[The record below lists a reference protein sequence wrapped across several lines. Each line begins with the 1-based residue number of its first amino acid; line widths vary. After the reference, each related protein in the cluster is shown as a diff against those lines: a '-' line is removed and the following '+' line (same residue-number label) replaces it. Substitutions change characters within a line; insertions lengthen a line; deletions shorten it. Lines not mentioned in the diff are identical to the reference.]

1 MDTYKTSWGS
11 LGTGHGRTSCCWDSH
26 EYRAGAQVLDLEPLF
41 RMWQKYSSPFGWEM
55 FLWNTGSGS
64 GIVLSCLLT
73 TLAEVLC
80 FVLLLPFEILRHH
93 LPICTKAEGH
103 PSSALGPTTPAICCL
118 GAAFGL
124 MLPLP
129 LWNGTSGLCCFV
141 WFYHAKQWG
150 FIPVLAAST

>member
-1 MDTYKTSWGS
+1 MDTCKTSWGS
-11 LGTGHGRTSCCWDSH
+11 LGTGHGRTSCCWGSH

-41 RMWQKYSSPFGWEM
+41 RIQVLLGERCFCGTLDLAP
-55 FLWNTGSGS
+55 

-73 TLAEVLC
+73 TLADEVLC

-93 LPICTKAEGH
+93 LPMGTKAEGH
-103 PSSALGPTTPAICCL
+103 PSSALGPTTPAICCP

-129 LWNGTSGLCCFV
+129 LWNGTSGLRCFV

-150 FIPVLAAST
+150 FISVLAAST